1 MCEGWRHKK
10 KQRRLRRTGHWWR
23 GVMSLKPNEDIFQGR
38 GVIRWVK
45 SKITSPCKT
54 VVIIENLCL
63 FFRFCLIYLSRYT
76 ELSVSAPFVL
86 PAPCAV
92 ALLIVWV
99 TFQMCII
106 IYIILISKY
115 LYLSVKFCRNKMF
128 QIFKYPTIRS
138 WYTIL
143 RKYDHSSVW
152 IKIYLYF
159 LFFFFLQF
167 HHSYFSVCTSTF
179 SLAGVLSL
187 LSGSSTLLK
196 AVLYV
201 SDCCG
206 NSSSGGPVP
215 SWVLGELQKSW
226 CRKQQPPQ
234 GIREACWWK

>member
-159 LFFFFLQF
+159 LFFFFFTVPPFLF
-167 HHSYFSVCTSTF
+167 FCVHVHLLACRCSFSPFRLFYPAQGCAVCF
-179 SLAGVLSL
+179 RL
-187 LSGSSTLLK
+187 L
-196 AVLYV
+196 
-201 SDCCG
+201 
-206 NSSSGGPVP
+206 
-215 SWVLGELQKSW
+215 
-226 CRKQQPPQ
+226 R
-234 GIREACWWK
+234 